1 MSPINNVLTP
11 SGLDQTVPCPTI
23 EKIVNLFFDHI
34 YPLTPCIHRPTF
46 IIDLAERRDR
56 SDPVFFALALN
67 VLAATLVQ
75 IPRVLMGMDKDEVE
89 HLAKLCL
96 RVSRAKMAGFW
107 EEPTSVELN
116 FVVISY
122 LESIVHLFLG
132 NDTAHVTTTAQA
144 NQLALALRMN
154 DESSYKDLNPVE
166 GEMRRRMFWLLF
178 QTDKSTACLLSRPI
192 YLRLDDVADLQL
204 PLEID
209 DEYITYNGVSPQP
222 REQVSLITGFNVMT
236 NLNRIL
242 NDVLFM
248 QRRKTTRTVDEIIFD
263 LQRVDMFRAEVT
275 RIYFHMPDKY
285 KLRTAYDSRTAQ
297 PAHDWESK
305 LYSKFVEFFNTGGD
319 SAYALN
325 SLLVLQGNILVSR
338 QSLRLLLLQTRQSL
352 LRQLAVI
359 TPMIPQSM
367 GYEETADDIA
377 RELLDG
383 LNSLPVECVATNG
396 PLLVQ
401 KVRFVAVHLMDSPN
415 AGPGSEDNQAQTLL
429 VQFLSVLSVIEGMYS
444 FGKELTMQ

>member
-1 MSPINNVLTP
+1 MLPLAVSAP
-11 SGLDQTVPCPTI
+11 SGLDEIVPGPTI

-75 IPRVLMGMDKDEVE
+75 IPRVLMGLDKDKVE
-89 HLAKLCL
+89 QLAKLCL
-96 RVSRAKMAGFW
+96 RVSRAKMAGLW

-116 FVVISY
+116 FSAY

-132 NDTAHVTTTAQA
+132 NDTAHVTTIAQA

-222 REQVSLITGFNVMT
+222 CEQVSLITGFNVMT

-275 RIYFHMPDKY
+275 RIYFDMPDKY

-297 PAHDWESK
+297 PANDWESK

-319 SAYALN
+319 SAYTLN
-325 SLLVLQGNILVSR
+325 SLLGLQGNILVSR

-352 LRQLAVI
+352 LRQLAI
-359 TPMIPQSM
+359 FTPMIPQSM
-367 GYEETADDIA
+367 GYEDTAEDIA

-415 AGPGSEDNQAQTLL
+415 AGPGNEDNQAQTLL
-429 VQFLSVLSVIEGMYS
+429 MQFLSVLSVIEGMYS